1 MYADTRGH
9 ELSTSSEQAAN
20 ACAAA
25 MDHYM
30 ERKSD
35 VAELLQRALD
45 HDPRCAIAHAIKG
58 LMLHGARYAS
68 FQPQI
73 FESLHSAKK
82 YASGVSDRE
91 QHYINALE
99 FAAAGQLSD
108 SVSCFETILE
118 RYPTDGFA
126 LSLCQAELFWLGD
139 MKRSLGASTSVAN
152 HWNEKVPGFS
162 EFLAIQAFDLEEAGR
177 YSQAENTGRA
187 AVDLNPANIW
197 ATHAVTHVMYMQG
210 RHSDGIDWIEGLE
223 NNWAGVGQMQFH
235 VWWHKCLFLLERG
248 EHDAVLEAYDNW
260 VRNREHE
267 LVQALPDLYIDLQ
280 NGASLLWR
288 LEFAGINVGDR
299 WQEMAS
305 LVAMRLNDLSNPF
318 TSAHFAVILAAVGDF
333 DSCDQL
339 IEAMQDFAGTSSKTL
354 AFNYAKAGLPAA
366 QAAVAHRKND
376 YMRVVEL
383 LQPARKDLWM
393 MGGSHAQQ
401 DLFFQMLVDATAHV
415 GNKADVDSLISEIER
430 IGFVEPAQFSA
441 YQLIA
446 QRSQN
451 PSSPAA

>member
-1 MYADTRGH
+1 MYTDSRGH
-9 ELSTSSEQAAN
+9 KISSSSEMAAN
-20 ACAAA
+20 ACATA
-25 MDHYM
+25 MDRYM

-35 VAELLQRALD
+35 VAVQLQQALE
-45 HDPRCAIAHAIKG
+45 HDPECAFAHAVMG

-73 FESLHSAKK
+73 MDSLASAKR

-91 QHYINALE
+91 QHYIKALE
-99 FAAAGQLSD
+99 FAAVGQLNE

-118 RYPTDGFA
+118 KNPTDGFA

-139 MKRSLGASTSVAN
+139 MKRSLIASTSVAD
-152 HWNEKVPGFS
+152 HWNEGVSGFS

-177 YSQAENTGRA
+177 FAEAEGAGRK

-197 ATHAVTHVMYMQG
+197 AAHAVTHVMYMQG
-210 RHSDGIDWIEGLE
+210 RHTEGIDWIGGLE

-235 VWWHKCLFLLERG
+235 VWWHKCLCHLERG
-248 EHDAVLEAYDNW
+248 EHDAVLDAYDNW

-288 LEFAGINVGDR
+288 LEFAGVNVGDR
-299 WQEMAS
+299 WLEMAS
-305 LVAMRLNDLSNPF
+305 LVARRLNDLSNPF

-339 IEAMQDFAGTSSKTL
+339 IEAMKDFANTSSKTL
-354 AFNYAKAGLPAA
+354 ALNYAKAGLPAA
-366 QAAVAHRKND
+366 QAAVAHRKKD
-376 YMRVVEL
+376 YTLVVDL
-383 LQPARKDLWM
+383 LKPARTDLWM

-401 DLFFQMLVDATAHV
+401 DLFFQMLVDATARI
-415 GNKADVDSLISEIER
+415 GATAELDSLMREIEQ

-441 YQLIA
+441 YQAIA
-446 QRSQN
+446 QRSI
-451 PSSPAA
+451 